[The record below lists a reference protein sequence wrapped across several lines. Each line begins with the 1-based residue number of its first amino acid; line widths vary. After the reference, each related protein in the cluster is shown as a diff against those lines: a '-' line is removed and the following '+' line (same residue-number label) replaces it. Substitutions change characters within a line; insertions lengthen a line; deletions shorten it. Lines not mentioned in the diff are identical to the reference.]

1 MKKTVLCLAFTL
13 ISTFFVTAADTDP
26 REVLETARRQYAEE
40 HYDSTIATIRGF
52 LKDNG
57 TDPSTEYLVPLLME
71 ALAREGKYDQF
82 AKTAKL
88 FLRRFPNSKFV
99 PRVAYLEGMVLTRTE
114 RYRDA
119 VIAFSQALKAGVRG
133 DLDSL
138 SITNV
143 DKITRKALREEDLNE
158 LVRNSDLHP
167 RIREILAFAVFTKTK
182 ETGNREKA
190 EVIAEEFLSTYP
202 KSRYGGRVRAFLKP
216 AEQLTVGLLAPL
228 SGEDSLIG
236 QNMKRAVELAID
248 RHNENS
254 YPPIKL
260 LVRNTEGKM
269 IETARATKELLAQKV
284 PIILGPALS
293 SNAIVTASMV
303 MGTNSVM
310 ITPTATEEGIAGL
323 GKNVFQVNVTM
334 GMLGRR
340 IARYAMEN
348 LNIKEFAILAPMS
361 EYGNVLAR
369 SFQSEVKESGGEI
382 ILKEYFDEGAND
394 LRTQMLSLKMKLV
407 SERLKKEAE
416 EKGEDPS
423 EVHLT
428 SQDTL
433 MWEDSTVR
441 VGGLFVP
448 AEAGDAVTVA
458 RQVSFYLIRTQ
469 LLGSTGW
476 QDNVV
481 LLDGKQYVNDALIST
496 SFDFDVRKES
506 WQDFSTKF
514 RAKYNTDP
522 DRVAAPLTYD
532 AATLMT
538 AAVAALGGE
547 VSTDAIIEYLLD
559 VKDYQGIS
567 GTITFRGNDGANT
580 ETAIKKIKD
589 KSFVRVQ

>member
-1 MKKTVLCLAFTL
+1 MRKTGLCFIFTL
-13 ISTFFVTAADTDP
+13 LATFSLFAADLDP
-26 REVLETARRQYAEE
+26 QEVLKTARRQYAAE
-40 HYDSTIATIRGF
+40 HYDSTITTIRAF

-71 ALAREGKYDQF
+71 ALAREGKYEQF
-82 AKTAKL
+82 TKTAEL
-88 FLRRFPNSKFV
+88 YLRRFPNSRFI
-99 PRVAYLEGMVLTRTE
+99 PRVVYLEGMVFTRTE
-114 RYRDA
+114 KYRNA
-119 VIAFSQALKAGVRG
+119 VVAFSQALKAGVRG
-133 DLDSL
+133 ELDSL

-143 DKITRKALREEDLNE
+143 ETIAQKGLSDEDLDK
-158 LVRNSDLHP
+158 LVRDSDLHP
-167 RIREILAFAVFTKTK
+167 RVREIIAYQVFKKTK
-182 ETGNREKA
+182 ESENREEA
-190 EVIAEEFLSTYP
+190 EKVAEQFLNAYP
-202 KSRYGGRVRAFLKP
+202 KSRYGGRVQAFLKP

-236 QNMKRAVELAID
+236 RNMKRAVELAID
-248 RHNENS
+248 THNKKS
-254 YPPIKL
+254 HPPIRLITRDTK
-260 LVRNTEGKM
+260 GKM
-269 IETARATKELLAQKV
+269 IETAEATKELLAHKV

-310 ITPTATEEGIAGL
+310 ITPTATDEGIAGL
-323 GKNVFQVNVTM
+323 GRNVFQVNVTM
-334 GMLGRR
+334 GKLGRR

-348 LNIKEFAILAPMS
+348 LSIKEFAILAPMS
-361 EYGNVLAR
+361 EYGHVLAR

-382 ILKEYFDEGAND
+382 VMKEYFDEGAND
-394 LRTQMLSLKMKLV
+394 LRTQLMSLKMKLV
-407 SERLKKEAE
+407 AERLKKEAA
-416 EKGEDPS
+416 EKGDDTS

-428 SQDTL
+428 SRDTL

-448 AEAGDAVTVA
+448 AEAEDAVTVA

-481 LLDGKQYVNDALIST
+481 LLDGKQYVNSALIST

-506 WQDFSTKF
+506 WKNFSTEF
-514 RAKYNTDP
+514 RTKYNTDP
-522 DRVAAPLTYD
+522 DRIAAPLTYD
-532 AATLMT
+532 AANLMT

-547 VSTDAIIEYLLD
+547 VSTDAIIEYLLN
-559 VKDYQGIS
+559 VQDYQGIS
-567 GTITFRGNDGANT
+567 GTITFKGNDGANT